1 MPPAHHHNTTI
12 SRGRAF
18 GDRRG
23 THTPPPPRPNPIS
36 IQNLLSIST
45 SKDCFLSPAAPRLP
59 PPPPPP
65 SPLSLT
71 SHFTSLYFSHHLLI
85 TAQIHHDKHHAAYV
99 NNLNAALSK
108 FPELACLGLVDLNK
122 AAGSDKVPAAVSKAV
137 INQGG
142 GALNHALFWEWMA
155 KPTDSNK
162 GPSPALKGAIEAA
175 FGSVDELKAAFD
187 AAAASV
193 FGSGWAWLVLKSDGK
208 LAVTTTPNQVNPL
221 MASVVAADAG
231 IPILGLDVWEH
242 AYYLKYQNKRP
253 EYIASWW
260 NVVNWERASAA
271 YEAGLKGEV
280 LL

>member
-1 MPPAHHHNTTI
+1 
-12 SRGRAF
+12 
-18 GDRRG
+18 
-23 THTPPPPRPNPIS
+23 
-36 IQNLLSIST
+36 
-45 SKDCFLSPAAPRLP
+45 
-59 PPPPPP
+59 
-65 SPLSLT
+65 
-71 SHFTSLYFSHHLLI
+71 
-85 TAQIHHDKHHAAYV
+85 
-99 NNLNAALSK
+99 LSK
-108 FPELACLGLVDLNK
+108 FPELASLGLVDLNK

-142 GALNHALFWEWMA
+142 GALNHALFWEWMVG
-155 KPTDSNK
+155 PTDSN
-162 GPSPALKGAIEAA
+162 GPSPALKGAIEAT
-175 FGSVDELKAAFD
+175 FGSVDEFKAAFN